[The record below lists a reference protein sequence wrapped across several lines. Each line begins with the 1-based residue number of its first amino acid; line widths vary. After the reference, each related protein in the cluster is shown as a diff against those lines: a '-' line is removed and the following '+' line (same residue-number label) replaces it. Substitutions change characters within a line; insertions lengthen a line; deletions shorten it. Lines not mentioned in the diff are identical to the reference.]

1 MPMRL
6 PLRKIP
12 IFVIIALIA
21 AGIPH
26 TLGASDNA
34 SIVDM
39 TVSKESKQLEVS
51 FRIDN
56 CFTAKMEEAIQNG
69 VPTAFRIKVTI
80 EKSSLMLV
88 KSQIVDF
95 VLEHTIKYN
104 RLNNEYQVYLQ
115 EQPQLVLVTKDFDE
129 AKGWMS
135 TVANLPVIHTC
146 WLRHGQE
153 YTIRIKAEL
162 SKVALPYFLRYILF
176 WVSLWDFETDWQ
188 KVNFSM

>member
-1 MPMRL
+1 MRL
-6 PLRKIP
+6 PFRS
-12 IFVIIALIA
+12 IAVFMLIAIIA
-21 AGIPH
+21 AGLPH

-34 SIVDM
+34 EIVDLLLS
-39 TVSKESKQLEVS
+39 TQGKHLEVS
-51 FRIDN
+51 FRISN
-56 CFTAKMEEAIQNG
+56 CFTPKMEEAIQNG
-69 VPTAFRIKVTI
+69 VPTAFRIRVAV
-80 EKSSLMLV
+80 EKSSMMLV
-88 KSQIVDF
+88 KSGVLDF

-115 EQPQLVLVTKDFDE
+115 EQPQLVLVTKDFEE
-129 AKGWMS
+129 AKSWMS
-135 TVANLPVIHTC
+135 TISNLPVIHTC